1 MAQLKDTKID
11 GNMEVTG
18 DVVLGQKMAVHGIS
32 TNGDTRENL
41 QPCNQANNCI
51 VGYGN
56 YAAEDGN
63 THIYG
68 VAAKV
73 ITRDAD
79 FNVDGIQLGRTET
92 STITTFSSGWTY
104 YGSASGNS
112 PVVRRYGKVVS
123 LTGAVTNTAEITLN
137 TSHAKVFS
145 IPSGFRPSQ
154 DVLVV
159 CQGSGANSYVLQ
171 VKSNGDVL
179 IGRYSC
185 SNTFTTVPVNQWF
198 PLHAC
203 WVME

>member
-1 MAQLKDTKID
+1 MAKLKDTNID
-11 GNMEVTG
+11 GTLEVTG
-18 DVVLGQKMAVHGIS
+18 DVTLGHKMAINGI
-32 TNGDTRENL
+32 TTEGDVRENL
-41 QPCNQANNCI
+41 QPINQNNNCI
-51 VGYGN
+51 IGYGN
-56 YAAEDGN
+56 YTADNGN

-68 VAAKV
+68 VAVNAYTKDNNV
-73 ITRDAD
+73 T
-79 FNVDGIQLGRTET
+79 VDGVQIARTDT
-92 STITTFSSGWTY
+92 STITTYSTGWTH

-137 TSHAKVFS
+137 TSHSKAFS

-154 DVLVV
+154 DVFVV
-159 CQGSGANSYVLQ
+159 CQGSGANRYVLQ

-198 PLHAC
+198 PFHAC